1 VARFYGILLIIALVI
16 MSGVI
21 AYVGDIVGR
30 RMGRKRLSIF
40 GLRPRHTAIVI
51 SVAAGMLITLLT
63 LGAAMAVSK
72 DVQDGFLRVAQMRQ
86 EQRALTERLSSL
98 DGDLKQSEEKL
109 ARARR
114 DAETQLAKLGAAQ
127 LELEETKGKLEETGA
142 ALEEEQERLAQAF
155 AEEKRMAATIERQK
169 VTLTD
174 LGTKYA
180 DLRTTYEKLLRDIDK
195 LEAWRDWLTRGVVSE
210 RGTPILFGAGQA
222 LGAEVIDG
230 KAPVATIRERL
241 DAFAARLDQMVREAG
256 ALPLAGDERA
266 VVIGKPL
273 PDAEAGALTWASPEQ
288 VLNAVAEGVRESGRE
303 VIVRAFS
310 VMNTHTGE
318 PVPVDFKLFHNEL
331 VFRRGEVL
339 AETILDGRLS
349 SPALMEALVSLL
361 RDEVGEKARA
371 SNVMPRP
378 GSGGSSVFGSPR
390 EAVGQMSFEK
400 LFAAIERL
408 EQVRGPARV
417 TAVAAVDVWTI
428 GPLEADLVVE
438 PVAPTPPL

>member
-51 SVAAGMLITLLT
+51 SVVAGMLITIVT

-86 EQRALTERLSSL
+86 EQGVLTQRLSSL
-98 DGDLKQSEEKL
+98 DGDLKQSEEAL

-114 DAETQLAKLGAAQ
+114 DAETQVAELGATQ
-127 LELEETKGKLEETGA
+127 LELAEAEGKLEEIGA
-142 ALEEEQERLAQAF
+142 ALTEEQKKLAQAF
-155 AEEKRMAATIERQK
+155 AEEKRMTAVIERQE

-180 DLRTTYEKLLRDIDK
+180 DLRTTYQELLRDIDK
-195 LEAWRDWLTRGVVSE
+195 LEAWREWLTRGVVSE

-230 KAPVATIRERL
+230 RSPVATVREEL
-241 DAFAARLDQMVREAG
+241 NAFALRLDQMVRAAG
-256 ALPLAGDERA
+256 ATPLAGEEQA

-273 PDAEAGALTWASPEQ
+273 PDAEAGTLTWASPEQ
-288 VLNAVAEGVRESGRE
+288 VLNAVADGIRESARE

-371 SNVMPRP
+371 SNVMPRL
-378 GSGGSSVFGSPR
+378 GAGGSNVFGSPR
-390 EAVGQMSFEK
+390 EAVGEMSFEK
-400 LFAAIERL
+400 LFATIEQL
-408 EQVRGPARV
+408 EQVGGPARV
-417 TAVAAVDVWTI
+417 TAVAAADVWTI

-438 PVAPTPPL
+438 PITSIPSS

>member
-1 VARFYGILLIIALVI
+1 MARFYGILLIIALVI

-63 LGAAMAVSK
+63 LGAAMTVSK
-72 DVQDGFLRVAQMRQ
+72 DVQDGFLRVAEMRQ
-86 EQRALTERLSSL
+86 EQRSLTERLASL
-98 DGDLKQSEEKL
+98 DGDLKESEEAL

-114 DAETQLAKLGAAQ
+114 DAEAQLAELGAAQ
-127 LELEETKGKLEETGA
+127 LELGDTRGKLQETDA
-142 ALEEEQERLAQAF
+142 ALREEQEKLAEAF
-155 AEEKRMAATIERQK
+155 AEEERMK
-169 VTLTD
+169 DTLTD
-174 LGTKYA
+174 LGGKYA
-180 DLRTTYEKLLRDIDK
+180 DLRTTYQKLLRDIDK
-195 LEAWRDWLTRGVVSE
+195 LEAWREWLTRGVVSE

-230 KAPVATIRERL
+230 KAPVARIDERL
-241 DAFAARLDQMVREAG
+241 DSFVARLDRMVREAG

-273 PDAEAGALTWASPEQ
+273 PDAEAGTLTWASPEQ

-331 VFRRGEVL
+331 VFRQGEVL
-339 AETILDGRLS
+339 AETVLDGRLS

-408 EQVRGPARV
+408 EQVSGPARV

-428 GPLEADLVVE
+428 GPLGADLVVE
-438 PVAPTPPL
+438 PIAPTPPL

>member
-1 VARFYGILLIIALVI
+1 VARFYGILLIAALVI

-51 SVAAGMLITLLT
+51 SVAAGMLITILT

-72 DVQDGFLRVAQMRQ
+72 DVHDGFLRVAQMRQ
-86 EQRALTERLSSL
+86 EQRALTQRLSSL
-98 DGDLKQSEEKL
+98 DGDLKQSEEAL

-127 LELEETKGKLEETGA
+127 LELDETKGKLDEIGVT
-142 ALEEEQERLAQAF
+142 LKEEQEKLAQAF
-155 AEEKRMAATIERQK
+155 AEEKRMTAVIERQK

-180 DLRTTYEKLLRDIDK
+180 DLRTTYQRLLQDIDK
-195 LEAWRDWLTRGVVSE
+195 LEAWREWLTRGVVSE

-230 KAPVATIRERL
+230 RAPVATVREKL
-241 DAFAARLDQMVREAG
+241 DAFALRLDQMVRAAG
-256 ALPLAGDERA
+256 AVPLAGDEWA

-273 PDAEAGALTWASPEQ
+273 PDAEAGTLTWASPDQ
-288 VLNAVAEGVRESGRE
+288 VLDAVADGVRESGRE

-378 GSGGSSVFGSPR
+378 GSGESNVFGSPR
-390 EAVGQMSFEK
+390 EAVGQMSFEE
-400 LFAAIERL
+400 LFAAIEQL
-408 EQVRGPARV
+408 AQVHGPARV
-417 TAVAAVDVWTI
+417 KAVAAADVWTI

-438 PVAPTPPL
+438 PITPTASP

>member
-1 VARFYGILLIIALVI
+1 EE
-16 MSGVI
+16 
-21 AYVGDIVGR
+21 R
-30 RMGRKRLSIF
+30 R
-40 GLRPRHTAIVI
+40 
-51 SVAAGMLITLLT
+51 
-63 LGAAMAVSK
+63 
-72 DVQDGFLRVAQMRQ
+72 D
-86 EQRALTERLSSL
+86 LTERLSSL
-98 DGDLKQSEEKL
+98 DEDLTPSEEAL
-109 ARARR
+109 APARR
-114 DAETQLAKLGAAQ
+114 DAETQLADLGAAKS
-127 LELEETKGKLEETGA
+127 ELQETKGKLDEIAA
-142 ALEEEQERLAQAF
+142 ALKEEQERLAQAF
-155 AEEKRMAATIERQK
+155 AEEERMTAVIERQR

-180 DLRTTYEKLLRDIDK
+180 DLRTTYQGLLRDIDK
-195 LEAWRDWLTRGVVSE
+195 LEAWREWLTRGVVSE
-210 RGTPILFGAGQA
+210 RGTPILFGANQA

-230 KAPVATIRERL
+230 SAPVATIRAKL
-241 DAFAARLDQMVREAG
+241 NAFAQRLDQMVLAAG
-256 ALPLAGDERA
+256 AVPLAGDERA

-273 PDAEAGALTWASPEQ
+273 PDAEAGTLTWASPEQ
-288 VLNAVAEGVRESGRE
+288 VLNAIADGVREGGRE

-371 SNVMPRP
+371 SNVMPRQ
-378 GSGGSSVFGSPR
+378 GAGGSNVFGSPP

-400 LFAAIERL
+400 LFAAINRL
-408 EQVRGPARV
+408 AEVRGPARV
-417 TAVAAVDVWTI
+417 RAVAAADVWTI

-438 PVAPTPPL
+438 PITPVPFS

>member
-63 LGAAMAVSK
+63 LGAAMTVSK

-98 DGDLKQSEEKL
+98 DGDLKESEEKL

-114 DAETQLAKLGAAQ
+114 DAEAQLAELGAAQ
-127 LELEETKGKLEETGA
+127 LELQETKGKLDETDA
-142 ALEEEQERLAQAF
+142 ALREEQEKLAEAF
-155 AEEKRMAATIERQK
+155 AEEERMK
-169 VTLTD
+169 DTLTD
-174 LGTKYA
+174 LGGKYA
-180 DLRTTYEKLLRDIDK
+180 DLRTTYQKLLGDIDK
-195 LEAWRDWLTRGVVSE
+195 LEAWREWLTRGVVSE

-230 KAPVATIRERL
+230 KAPVARIDERL
-241 DAFAARLDQMVREAG
+241 DSFVARLDRMVREAG

-273 PDAEAGALTWASPEQ
+273 PDAEAGTLTWASPEQ

-339 AETILDGRLS
+339 AETVLDGRLS

-390 EAVGQMSFEK
+390 EAVGQMSFEE

-438 PVAPTPPL
+438 PIAPTPPL

>member
-1 VARFYGILLIIALVI
+1 MARFYGILLIVALVI

-30 RMGRKRLSIF
+30 RMGRKRLSIL

-51 SVAAGMLITLLT
+51 SVAAGMLITILT
-63 LGAAMAVSK
+63 LGAAMTVSK

-86 EQRALTERLSSL
+86 EQRTLTERLSRL
-98 DGDLKQSEEKL
+98 DGDLKESEEKL

-114 DAETQLAKLGAAQ
+114 DAEVQLAELGAAE
-127 LELEETKGKLEETGA
+127 LELEDTRGKRDEAVA
-142 ALEEEQERLAQAF
+142 ALSEEQKKLAEAF
-155 AEEKRMAATIERQK
+155 AEEKRLTTVIERQK
-169 VTLTD
+169 DTLTD
-174 LGTKYA
+174 LGTRYG
-180 DLRTTYEKLLRDIDK
+180 DLRTTYQKLLRDTDQ
-195 LEAWRDWLTRGVVSE
+195 LETWQKWLTRGVVSD

-230 KAPVATIRERL
+230 KAPVATIQERL
-241 DAFAARLDQMVREAG
+241 DSFVARLDQMVREAG
-256 ALPLAGDERA
+256 ALPLSGDERA

-273 PDAEAGALTWASPEQ
+273 RDTEADAVTWASSEQ
-288 VLNAVAEGVRESGRE
+288 VLNAVAEGVRKSGRE
-303 VIVRAFS
+303 AIVRASS
-310 VMNTHTGE
+310 VMNTHAGE
-318 PVPVDFKLFHNEL
+318 PVPVDFKLFYNEL
-331 VFRRGEVL
+331 VFRRGQVL

-371 SNVMPRP
+371 SNVMPRLS
-378 GSGGSSVFGSPR
+378 SGGSGIFGSPR

-408 EQVRGPARV
+408 EQVPGPARV
-417 TAVAAVDVWTI
+417 TALAAVDVWTI
-428 GPLEADLVVE
+428 GPLEVDLVVE
-438 PVAPTPPL
+438 PIGPTPSL

>member
-1 VARFYGILLIIALVI
+1 MARFYGILLIIALVI

-63 LGAAMAVSK
+63 LGAAMTVSK
-72 DVQDGFLRVAQMRQ
+72 DVQDGFLRVAEMRQ
-86 EQRALTERLSSL
+86 EQRSLTERLFSL
-98 DGDLKQSEEKL
+98 DGDLKESEEKL

-114 DAETQLAKLGAAQ
+114 DAEAQLAELGAAQ
-127 LELEETKGKLEETGA
+127 LELEDTRGKLQETDA
-142 ALEEEQERLAQAF
+142 ALREEQEKLAEAF
-155 AEEKRMAATIERQK
+155 AEEERMK
-169 VTLTD
+169 DTLTD
-174 LGTKYA
+174 LGGKYA
-180 DLRTTYEKLLRDIDK
+180 DLRTTYQKLLRDIDK
-195 LEAWRDWLTRGVVSE
+195 LEAWREWLTRGVVSE

-230 KAPVATIRERL
+230 KAPVARIDERL
-241 DAFAARLDQMVREAG
+241 DSFVARLDRMVREAG

-273 PDAEAGALTWASPEQ
+273 PDAEAGTLTWASPEQ

-331 VFRRGEVL
+331 VFRQGEVL
-339 AETILDGRLS
+339 AETVLDGRLS

-408 EQVRGPARV
+408 EQVSGPARV

-438 PVAPTPPL
+438 PIGPTPPL

>member
-1 VARFYGILLIIALVI
+1 MARFYGILLIIALVI

-51 SVAAGMLITLLT
+51 SVAAGMLITIFT

-86 EQRALTERLSSL
+86 EQRALTQRLSSL
-98 DGDLKQSEEKL
+98 GGDLKQSEEAL
-109 ARARR
+109 AHARR
-114 DAETQLAKLGAAQ
+114 DAETQLAELGAAKS
-127 LELEETKGKLEETGA
+127 ELQETKGKLDEIGV
-142 ALEEEQERLAQAF
+142 ALKEEQERLARAF
-155 AEEKRMAATIERQK
+155 AEEKRMTAVIERQR

-180 DLRTTYEKLLRDIDK
+180 DLRTTYQKLLRDIDK
-195 LEAWRDWLTRGVVSE
+195 LEAWREWLTRGVVSE
-210 RGTPILFGAGQA
+210 RGTPILFGANQA

-230 KAPVATIRERL
+230 RAPVATVREKL
-241 DAFAARLDQMVREAG
+241 NAFAQRLDQMVRTAG
-256 ALPLAGDERA
+256 AVPLAGDERA

-273 PDAEAGALTWASPEQ
+273 PDAEAGTLTWASPEQ
-288 VLNAVAEGVRESGRE
+288 VLNAIADGVRESGRE

-349 SPALMEALVSLL
+349 PPALMEALVSLL

-378 GSGGSSVFGSPR
+378 GSGGSNVFGSPR

-408 EQVRGPARV
+408 AQVRGPARV
-417 TAVAAVDVWTI
+417 TAVAAADVWTI

-438 PVAPTPPL
+438 PIAPIPPS

>member
-1 VARFYGILLIIALVI
+1 MARFYGILLIIALVI

-51 SVAAGMLITLLT
+51 SVAAGMLITILT

-98 DGDLKQSEEKL
+98 DGDLKESEEKL

-114 DAETQLAKLGAAQ
+114 DAEAQLAELGAAQ
-127 LELEETKGKLEETGA
+127 LELQETKGRLDETDA
-142 ALEEEQERLAQAF
+142 ALREEQEKLAEAF
-155 AEEKRMAATIERQK
+155 AEEERMK
-169 VTLTD
+169 DTLTD
-174 LGTKYA
+174 LGGKYA
-180 DLRTTYEKLLRDIDK
+180 DLRTTYQKLLGDIDK
-195 LEAWRDWLTRGVVSE
+195 LEAWREWLTRGVVSE

-230 KAPVATIRERL
+230 KAPVARIDERL
-241 DAFAARLDQMVREAG
+241 NSFVARLDRMVREAG

-273 PDAEAGALTWASPEQ
+273 PDAEAGTLTWASPEQ

-331 VFRRGEVL
+331 VFRRGQVL
-339 AETILDGRLS
+339 AETVLDGRLS

-408 EQVRGPARV
+408 EQVSGPARV

-438 PVAPTPPL
+438 PIAPTPPL